1 MESFRKTET
10 LMRGRGKR
18 MGRQVAILVESD
30 FNDLEYWYPYYRLV
44 EEGYAPLVVAPV
56 APRQYQGKSGTF
68 ADAAYTP
75 RSIDFDLSA
84 VVIPGGWA
92 PDRIRMS
99 QEMVALVQRVYA
111 SGGVVASICHGGSV
125 LVSAGI
131 LKGLKAT
138 SYASVR
144 DDMILAGAE
153 WVDEPVVVCGRLI
166 TSRKPADLP
175 LFAKALLHALGPA
188 ETIAPK

>member
-1 MESFRKTET
+1 MD
-10 LMRGRGKR
+10 
-18 MGRQVAILVESD
+18 RQVAILVESD

-44 EEGYAPLVVAPV
+44 EEGYSPLVVAPV
-56 APRQYQGKSGTF
+56 APKQYTGKSGTV

-75 RSIDFDLSA
+75 RSVDFDLAA

-92 PDRIRMS
+92 PDRLRMS
-99 QEMVALVQRVYA
+99 QEIVTLVRRVYA
-111 SGGVVASICHGGSV
+111 SGGIVASICHGGSV

-131 LKGLKAT
+131 LNGVKAT

-144 DDMILAGAE
+144 DDMVLAGAD
-153 WVDEPVVVCGRLI
+153 WGDEPVVVCGRLI

-175 LFAKALLHALGPA
+175 MFMKALLNALPRS
-188 ETIAPK
+188 